1 MATMVD
7 AINTKPFQLLEMVEA
22 INKLPWQPG
31 QAGAAANW
39 VERGIAT
46 TTIEVEERNGVLSL
60 VSASA
65 RGGPSSQY
73 KPAKRVVRTLA
84 TTRLSIEDQ
93 INASELQNVRTFG
106 TADQLQALAQ
116 IRDDRLSDMLSAI
129 RVTWEHLQLN
139 ALKGIVLDADGT
151 TTIADLFTTFGIT
164 QESEVAFDLT
174 NSTAGTLTTKLATT
188 RRTLMNNLGADSVM
202 VDHIHVLCSPSFFDA
217 LVVNVDV
224 MAWAKIQPNSEF
236 LRQSRVFGRLEWQG
250 FVFEEYRVG
259 TATGNENGD
268 LSATGAWIATDKCVI
283 FPVGPNIYR
292 QYFAPGE
299 FFGAVNTMGLPLYA
313 RTAADDDWDEYI
325 KLKVQSYPL
334 PICTRPAVLMKGKK
348 GS

>member
-60 VSASA
+60 VSSSP
-65 RGGPSSQY
+65 RGGPSAQY
-73 KPAKRVVRTLA
+73 KPAKRTVRTLA

-93 INASELQNVRTFG
+93 INASELQNVRAFG
-106 TADQLQALAQ
+106 TADQLQALSQ
-116 IRDDRLSDMLSAI
+116 IRDDRLSDMMSAI

-151 TTIADLFTTFGIT
+151 TTLANLFTTFDIT
-164 QESEVAFDLT
+164 QEAEVAFDLT
-174 NSTAGTLTTKLATT
+174 NATAGTLTRKLATVN
-188 RRTLMNNLGADSVM
+188 RAIRNNLGADSVM
-202 VDHIHVLCSPSFFDA
+202 VDHIHVLCSSTFFDD
-217 LVVNVDV
+217 LVVNPDV
-224 MAWAKIQPNSEF
+224 LAWAKVAPNSDY
-236 LRQSRVFGRLEWQG
+236 LRTSRVFGRLEWQG
-250 FVFEEYRVG
+250 FTFEEYRAG
-259 TATGNENGD
+259 TATGNDSGD
-268 LSATGAWIATDKCVI
+268 LSATGAWIAADKCVI

-299 FFGAVNTMGLPLYA
+299 FYGAVNTLGLPVYA
-313 RTAADDDWDEYI
+313 RTAADDDWDEFI
-325 KLKVQSYPL
+325 KIKVQSYPL

>member
-22 INKLPWQPG
+22 INKLPHQPG
-31 QAGAAANW
+31 QAGMAANW

-46 TTIEVEERNGVLSL
+46 TTIEVEERNGVLTL
-60 VSASA
+60 VSSSP

-73 KPAKRVVRTLA
+73 KPAKRTVRTLS

-93 INASELQNVRTFG
+93 INAHEIQNVRAFG
-106 TADQLQALAQ
+106 TADQLQALSQ
-116 IRDDRLSDMLSAI
+116 IRDERLSDMLGSI

-139 ALKGIVLDADGT
+139 ALKGNVLDADGT
-151 TTIADLFTTFGIT
+151 TSLANLFTIFGIT
-164 QESEVAFDLT
+164 QEAEVAFDLT
-174 NSTAGTLTTKLATT
+174 NTTAGTLTGKLATVN
-188 RRTLMNNLGADSVM
+188 RTLRNNLGADAVM
-202 VDHIHVLCSPSFFDA
+202 VDHIHVLCSASFFDA
-217 LVVNVDV
+217 LVINKDV
-224 MAWAKIQPNSEF
+224 LDWAKVQPNSDY

-259 TATGNENGD
+259 TATGNESGS
-268 LSATGAWIATDKCVI
+268 LASSGSWIADDKCII

-299 FFGAVNTMGLPLYA
+299 FFGAVNTLGLPLYA
-313 RTAADDDWDEYI
+313 RTAADEEWDEYI
-325 KLKVQSYPL
+325 KIKVQSYPL